1 MPPAFD
7 LARRY
12 AEALAAL
19 RAIHDFDA
27 WLGEH
32 WQARCSM
39 PADPPA
45 AETPVGA
52 GQVIAWYESAE
63 MVTGFLPGEE
73 GCFQVLRDERLPDLP
88 LGEAFTPEYGRDV
101 LISAAMRDDLGQPGS

>member
-1 MPPAFD
+1 MPPAFT

-32 WQARCSM
+32 WQA
-39 PADPPA
+39 
-45 AETPVGA
+45 
-52 GQVIAWYESAE
+52 IAWYESAE
-63 MVTGFLPGEE
+63 MVTGYLPGEE
-73 GCFQVLRDERLPDLP
+73 GCFQVRRDERLPDLP
-88 LGEAFTPEYGRDV
+88 IAETFTPEYGRDV
-101 LISAAMRDDLGQPGS
+101 VIRAAMRDDFGQPGS